1 MDQCSKAEL
10 RGQIGGE
17 TDKSI
22 STWHDVSLTM
32 CVCVCSQVN
41 VIHYNVMLN
50 TCKSTSQAV
59 QLIKQASVL
68 RLRDCVSA
76 CLLFL
81 MTFLQHMYWV
91 CLSSVCMYVC
101 NIYHDRL

>member
-1 MDQCSKAEL
+1 M
-10 RGQIGGE
+10 RGQIGGD

-22 STWHDVSLTM
+22 STWHDISLTIRAR
-32 CVCVCSQVN
+32 VCVCSQVN

-81 MTFLQHMYWV
+81 IRKFLSRTHALGMLVKCMYV
-91 CLSSVCMYVC
+91 YVC
-101 NIYHDRL
+101 NIYHGRQ